1 MNLFDRKSR
10 LRGGTL
16 PIWLLMGVLVCGW
29 SAAVAPAAAQDQ
41 SLDELLTQV
50 GEDYAVGYSS
60 PFLHSFGP
68 NANSNMYST
77 AHIPWTGLVFGIGV
91 KVMGTQLNETD
102 QSFSKVI
109 DNVDLSTYDPSIPAG
124 TMGTVYMSGPT
135 IFGDT
140 ETNGTVQGFASG
152 IEVFNAETIPG
163 LIDTQWSPLIAP
175 EAYIGGIA
183 GLKLTV
189 RYLPEMDTGDLG
201 KTKYWGYG
209 LQWNANG
216 ILKNLPVD
224 VMAGFF
230 TQQIN
235 VGTVYESKASTIFA
249 GASKSFTLLTVYGGV
264 AAESSE
270 LDVAYD
276 FRHPTDPALDS
287 SVGFTVDGVQDS
299 RLTLGVTLDILA
311 KLNVEMGM
319 GNKLTSYSA
328 GLMFGF

>member
-1 MNLFDRKSR
+1 MYLFDRKFR
-10 LRGGTL
+10 PRGGAV
-16 PIWLLMGVLVCGW
+16 PAWLLLGMLVCGL
-29 SAAVAPAAAQDQ
+29 AVTSGTATAQD
-41 SLDELLTQV
+41 LEGLLTQV

-77 AHIPWTGLVFGIGV
+77 AHIPWTGLVFGVGV

-102 QSFSKVI
+102 QSFSQVI

-140 ETNGTVQGFASG
+140 ETNGTVEGYVGAFQMFS
-152 IEVFNAETIPG
+152 AETIPG
-163 LIDTQWSPLIAP
+163 LVDTRWSPLVTP
-175 EAYIGGIA
+175 EAYIGGVA

-189 RYLPEMDTGDLG
+189 RYLPEMDTGDFG

-224 VMAGFF
+224 VMVGFF
-230 TQQIN
+230 TQEIN
-235 VGTVYESKASTIFA
+235 VGSVYESTANTFFA
-249 GASKSFTLLTVYGGV
+249 GASKDFTLLTVYGGV
-264 AAESSE
+264 AMEDSE
-270 LDVAYD
+270 MDVNYV
-276 FRHPTDPALDS
+276 FEHPTDPGLNADVS
-287 SVGFTVDGVQDS
+287 FSVEGAQDT
-299 RLTLGVTLDILA
+299 RFTLGATLDILA
-311 KLNVEMGM
+311 KLNVEMGV

>member
-1 MNLFDRKSR
+1 MNFFDRKFRS
-10 LRGGTL
+10 RGGAV
-16 PIWLLMGVLVCGW
+16 PAWLLLGMLVCGL
-29 SAAVAPAAAQDQ
+29 AVTSGTATAQD
-41 SLDELLTQV
+41 LEGLLTQV

-77 AHIPWTGLVFGIGV
+77 AHIPWTGLVFGVGV

-102 QSFSKVI
+102 QSFSQVI

-140 ETNGTVQGFASG
+140 ETNGTVEGYVGAFQMFS
-152 IEVFNAETIPG
+152 AETIPG
-163 LIDTQWSPLIAP
+163 LVDTRWSPLVTP
-175 EAYIGGIA
+175 EAYIGGVA

-189 RYLPEMDTGDLG
+189 RYLPEMDTGDFG

-224 VMAGFF
+224 VMVGFF
-230 TQQIN
+230 TQEIN
-235 VGTVYESKASTIFA
+235 VGSVYESTANTFFA
-249 GASKSFTLLTVYGGV
+249 GASKDFTLLTVYGGV
-264 AAESSE
+264 AMEDSE
-270 LDVAYD
+270 MDVNYV
-276 FRHPTDPALDS
+276 FEHPTDPGLNADVS
-287 SVGFTVDGVQDS
+287 FSVEGAQDT
-299 RLTLGVTLDILA
+299 RFTLGATLDILA
-311 KLNVEMGM
+311 KLNVEMGV

>member
-10 LRGGTL
+10 SRGGTL

-41 SLDELLTQV
+41 NLDELLTQV
-50 GEDYAVGYSS
+50 GETYAVGYSS
-60 PFLHSFGP
+60 PFLYSFGP

-102 QSFSKVI
+102 QTFSKVI
-109 DNVDLSTYDPSIPAG
+109 DNVDLSTYDSNIPAG

-140 ETNGTVQGFASG
+140 GTLGTVQGIASG
-152 IEVFNAETIPG
+152 IEMFNAETIPG
-163 LIDTQWSPLIAP
+163 LVETQWSPLIAP

-189 RYLPEMDTGDLG
+189 RYLPEMNAGDLG

-224 VMAGFF
+224 VMVGFF
-230 TQQIN
+230 TQQID
-235 VGTVYESKASTIFA
+235 VGTVYESKASTVFA
-249 GASKSFTLLTVYGGV
+249 GASKDFSLLTVYGGV
-264 AAESSE
+264 AAESSK

-276 FRHPTDPALDS
+276 FAHPTDPALDS
-287 SVGFTVDGVQDS
+287 SVAFTVDGVQDT
-299 RLTLGVTLDILA
+299 RMTLGVTLDILA
-311 KLNVEMGM
+311 KLNVEMGI
-319 GNKLTSYSA
+319 GNKMTNYSA